1 MYNRNKLL
9 NDYKCL
15 KNDISYYKN
24 ELTEIS
30 DLKYD
35 INSFCSKAFLGSIA
49 MILPVIL
56 YFCSILPKSVFL
68 CNLSIYSAFIGVGG
82 IGVTIVSLIA
92 NNVINHFMLKILD
105 NYISKMED
113 KYNVLG
119 KQVKKI
125 DESSRKNHNTINNK
139 NIFRSFKE
147 KSNLV
152 ERRINYNN
160 IDVGN
165 ISNYDLKRNN
175 SKVKR
180 RVRRINT

>member
-1 MYNRNKLL
+1 MSNRNKLL

-15 KNDISYYKN
+15 KSDISYYKN
-24 ELTEIS
+24 ELSEIY

-35 INSFCSKAFLGSIA
+35 INSICGKALLGSIV
-49 MILPVIL
+49 MILPVML
-56 YFCSILPKSVFL
+56 YLGCVLPKSTFL